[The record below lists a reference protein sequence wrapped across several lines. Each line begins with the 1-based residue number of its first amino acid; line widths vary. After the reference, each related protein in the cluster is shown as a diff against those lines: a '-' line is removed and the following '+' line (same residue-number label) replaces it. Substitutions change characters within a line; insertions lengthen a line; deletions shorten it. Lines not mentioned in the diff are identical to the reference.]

1 MTSPTS
7 VRARTVLFPGAP
19 HEVGVDQLEGR
30 LQQRGVERL
39 ALRRAPGAAAVLRSA
54 ALHEVAEA
62 VDGLLEVDL
71 GSVAVAGW
79 RCYDK
84 LRSAAMRT
92 RAGGVEQV
100 TLFEHEINQTYRPR
114 LDVTVDGNP
123 VGELALELCV
133 AMLLEPLAATVR
145 DGMLVALG
153 PGDCTVTV
161 SICVPEVGPIME
173 GKRTLHAATMI
184 DLRLPIPLVDC
195 VPAPPPALP
204 VSGVPGPRPP
214 QANH

>member
-7 VRARTVLFPGAP
+7 IRARAVLFPGAP
-19 HEVGVDQLEGR
+19 HEVGVGALAER
-30 LQQRGVERL
+30 LGESGVERL
-39 ALRRAPGAAAVLRSA
+39 ALRRTPGAIAVLRSA
-54 ALHEVAEA
+54 ALREVAEA

-79 RCYDK
+79 RCYDR

-100 TLFEHEINQTYRPR
+100 TLFEHQISQTYRPR
-114 LDVTVDGNP
+114 LDVTVDGNL
-123 VGELALELCV
+123 VGEFALELCV
-133 AMLLEPLAATVR
+133 ALLLEPLAATVR

-184 DLRLPIPLVDC
+184 DLRWPIPLVDC
-195 VPAPPPALP
+195 QPAPPPTSP
-204 VSGVPGPRPP
+204 VSGVPRP
-214 QANH
+214 NLH